1 MDKFFIMLIVIMLI
15 FMLSIFLFIYFTSIG
30 VEKDVND
37 LRTELEKAEAP
48 AFSPM
53 GIFIR
58 FMEFFLS
65 FFKTK

>member
-1 MDKFFIMLIVIMLI
+1 MDKFFIILIVIMLI
-15 FMLSIFLFIYFTSIG
+15 FILSIFLFVYFTSMN
-30 VEKDVND
+30 VEEDVND
-37 LRTELEKAEAP
+37 LRKELEKAQAP

-53 GIFIR
+53 GIFVR